1 MEGVDGF
8 LEVVAEFLHFLHL
21 VGIES
26 VVSPIASVVGLAPM
40 SIEIT
45 GIKLIIRPVIILLQN
60 DFFQQLLNRHT
71 IILHIGS
78 IEVPHNIHQLIGSE
92 EPITVIVIEP
102 EQLLTLRLVELTEDA
117 ETLEDELEEVVEL
130 VDCDGVG
137 PVEVCLKEAVAC
149 DVVGLLAGFV
159 AHCRG
164 R

>member
-26 VVSPIASVVGLAPM
+26 VVPPITSGVGLAPM

-45 GIKLIIRPVIILLQN
+45 GIKLIIRPVIILLN
-60 DFFQQLLNRHT
+60 NNLFQQLLNGHT
-71 IILHIGS
+71 IILHIS
-78 IEVPHNIHQLIGSE
+78 RIEVPHNIHQLIGSE
-92 EPITVIVIEP
+92 ETIAVIVIEP
-102 EQLLTLRLVELTEDA
+102 EQLLALLLVDLAVDT
-117 ETLEDELEEVVEL
+117 ETLEDELEKIVEF
-130 VDCDGVG
+130 VDSDGVG
-137 PVEVCLKEAVAC
+137 PVEVRLVEAVAC
-149 DVVGLLAGFV
+149 DAVGLLAGFV